1 MKKISAFSLTGWAL
15 LALCS
20 SWTVHAESPA
30 NITLVTIQ
38 DAWARPSNPGSTV
51 GAAYMTLTS
60 SKDASLVE
68 AKADVSDSVEI
79 HSMSMEN
86 GVMKMRMLE
95 SLDLSAGKPYKL
107 SPGGFH
113 LMLFDL
119 KKPLRVGDSV
129 NFVLTF
135 KLANKSLVKQTVK
148 ASVKDAPAASH

>member
-1 MKKISAFSLTGWAL
+1 MKKLTIFGLAGLAL
-15 LALCS
+15 LAALS
-20 SWTVHAESPA
+20 SFSAQAEPTTNA
-30 NITLVTIQ
+30 PLVNVQ
-38 DAWARPSNPGSTV
+38 DAWARPSNPGSAV

-60 SKDASLVE
+60 SNNASLIEV
-68 AKADVSDSVEI
+68 KADVSDSVEI

-95 SLDLSAGKPYKL
+95 SLDLSAGQPYKL

-129 NFVLTF
+129 NFVLSF
-135 KLANKSLVKQTVK
+135 KLANKTVIKQNVKATVK
-148 ASVKDAPAASH
+148 DSR